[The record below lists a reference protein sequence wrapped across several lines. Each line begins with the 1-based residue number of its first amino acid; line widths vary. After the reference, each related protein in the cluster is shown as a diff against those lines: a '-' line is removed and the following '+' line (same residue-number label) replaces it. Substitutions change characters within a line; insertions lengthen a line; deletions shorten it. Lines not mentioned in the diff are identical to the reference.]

1 MYVISFCSPINIQ
14 VDIISILLMGKLST
28 WEIE

>member
-1 MYVISFCSPINIQ
+1 MYVISFCSHINIQ